1 MHHGLACLLSLSTF
15 LLGANAAIK
24 EHELD
29 PTNFPGCRSD
39 QGCAMRSKQYSGYIP
54 LDASVGCRADVT
66 RHMHYWFV
74 TSENDPAN
82 DPVVLWLNGG
92 PGASSV
98 WGFLVE
104 NGLLPHFHATAI
116 GPTHVVG
123 SSFAVPSFSAIN
135 LCGAVG
141 GSPSS
146 VACRAIQA
154 E

>member
-1 MHHGLACLLSLSTF
+1 MHGGLACLISISTF
-15 LLGANAAIK
+15 LLGAHGAIK

-116 GPTHVVG
+116 GPRACFRLVVCGTVVVG
-123 SSFAVPSFSAIN
+123 RQFMRRCGRVAIVRRVQGHSS
-135 LCGAVG
+135 
-141 GSPSS
+141 
-146 VACRAIQA
+146 
-154 E
+154 

>member
-104 NGLLPHFHATAI
+104 NGLLPHFHAI
-116 GPTHVVG
+116 GPSHIFG
-123 SSFAVPSFSAIN
+123 SSFAVPSLSAIN
-135 LCGAVG
+135 LSGAVG